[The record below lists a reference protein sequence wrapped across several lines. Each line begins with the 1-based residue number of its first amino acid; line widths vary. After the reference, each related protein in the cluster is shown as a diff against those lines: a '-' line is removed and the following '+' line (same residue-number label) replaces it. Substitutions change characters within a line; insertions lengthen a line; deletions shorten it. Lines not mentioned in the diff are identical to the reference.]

1 MGNYL
6 KFWKIVPL
14 CLTFERQVA
23 KSIRTLELNFNF
35 LSSAPHSA
43 QLMGVVMIGRSHARH
58 AAKCSRYADMSE
70 FLYTVMAGLSQAR
83 LLSVHSLG
91 EVLA

>member
-1 MGNYL
+1 ML
-6 KFWKIVPL
+6 LMLQCVPVDTLDCREIFKVMKIVIHS
-14 CLTFERQVA
+14 LTFAGQVA

-58 AAKCSRYADMSE
+58 AAKCSR
-70 FLYTVMAGLSQAR
+70 
-83 LLSVHSLG
+83 
-91 EVLA
+91 